1 MNADNSAEILTL
13 EESDI
18 IKGRWWKGW
27 GALTLIIP
35 VVTINIIVIFIIFVF
50 SWYKLEYVYILG
62 QRTGKK
68 LEGEVQGHFTK
79 VVRRTVIPITN
90 AGINPDNQHFFS
102 QAVNKSVGKQ
112 AWNLGPS

>member
-1 MNADNSAEILTL
+1 MEGLGSTYPYH
-13 EESDI
+13 S
-18 IKGRWWKGW
+18 
-27 GALTLIIP
+27 
-35 VVTINIIVIFIIFVF
+35 VVTINIIVIFIFFVF

-90 AGINPDNQHFFS
+90 AGINPDKQHFFS

-112 AWNLGPS
+112 A